1 MIVLG
6 PMDANLNG
14 APPYWRTVNWRPYTR
29 AAAPANACLP
39 TLPFDKCDLVY
50 EYDARIPK
58 APLPADQ
65 GWSREGGADSDWVHD
80 PARGVLRFSIK
91 EGVSFW
97 IREEK
102 AGRITPDRAVARGL
116 FLIQQDS
123 GNTRQGGL
131 DFVVEASR
139 DEGRT
144 RGMRANWTNRF
155 LYRSLDGGN
164 FLKVSQPS
172 AEPTLLRAWHQ
183 MALDAELSGADVNID
198 GIEKDDGGKTIGSL
212 DGLIN
217 NDNRNAFGYGKGGS
231 PLTRA
236 VFGKTDGPGPVEGLL
251 RNFYASYSGRFLR
264 ASFRAITLG
273 KRTRLRFVFCVDAD
287 PGFEPGSAVFRVR
300 YATPSQGLRPAEL
313 PSRNAPLAIR
323 QFDAANVGRTVEVPV
338 DLGKRMKA
346 GEELWFTLERDWR
359 HEADKLRATVH
370 LLQVIVEE
378 GSGRNAR

>member
-102 AGRITPDRAVARGL
+102 AGRITPDRAVACGL

-236 VFGKTDGPGPVEGLL
+236 VLGKTDGPGSRRRAVAEFLCVVL
-251 RNFYASYSGRFLR
+251 RTFPARELSSDHPGQADPAALRVLRGRRPRIRARQRRVSGPLR
-264 ASFRAITLG
+264 HAQSGFAPGRAAVSERAIG
-273 KRTRLRFVFCVDAD
+273 D
-287 PGFEPGSAVFRVR
+287 P
-300 YATPSQGLRPAEL
+300 
-313 PSRNAPLAIR
+313 AI
-323 QFDAANVGRTVEVPV
+323 
-338 DLGKRMKA
+338 
-346 GEELWFTLERDWR
+346 
-359 HEADKLRATVH
+359 
-370 LLQVIVEE
+370 
-378 GSGRNAR
+378 